1 MELPP
6 KGTVPSQD
14 WLDRWFEATR
24 SILELLYVQSA
35 SRPR

>member
-6 KGTVPSQD
+6 KGVMPSQE

-24 SILELLYVQSA
+24 SILELIYSQSA
-35 SRPR
+35 GRG